1 MKRHSKFAPMWLL
14 LVFAVLL
21 ALPRPASADDV
32 NITVVGP
39 SPFIYGGCA
48 YVPLKSVTDFIGA
61 ALLWDSLKGRA
72 VITYGGKELGL
83 VIGSPTAYYLARPV
97 VLPAPP
103 VIVGGRVFVP
113 MVALKKYLA
122 APVVW
127 DADEFSVRIKGQ
139 KGWGVLGVEKRP
151 PWHGSPPPWAP
162 AWGVRGV
169 PPGHAKK
176 GGAGF
181 FGFREQGR
189 PRMRVQRPEGKGRAK
204 GRHER
209 GPRGRKG

>member
-1 MKRHSKFAPMWLL
+1 L
-14 LVFAVLL
+14 LL
-21 ALPRPASADDV
+21 ALSCAALACPVAAGEI
-32 NITVVGP
+32 NINVIGP
-39 SPFIYGGCA
+39 SPFIYGGYA

-83 VIGSPTAYYLARPV
+83 VIGSPTAYYLGRAV

-103 VIVGGRVFVP
+103 VIVGGRVLVP
-113 MVALKKYLA
+113 IVALRKHLGVPVIW
-122 APVVW
+122 APE
-127 DADEFSVRIKGQ
+127 DCAVRIEGLR
-139 KGWGVLGVEKRP
+139 GWGVLVVERRP

-176 GGAGF
+176 GGVVVLRS
-181 FGFREQGR
+181 REGSR
-189 PRMRVQRPEGKGRAK
+189 QRIRTERLEGKGTRKAKQERAPK
-204 GRHER
+204 GRKR
-209 GPRGRKG
+209 